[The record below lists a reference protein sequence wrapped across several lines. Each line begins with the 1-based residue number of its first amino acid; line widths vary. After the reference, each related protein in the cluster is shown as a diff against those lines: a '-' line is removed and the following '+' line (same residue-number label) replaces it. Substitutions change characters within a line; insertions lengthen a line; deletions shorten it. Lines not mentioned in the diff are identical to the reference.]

1 MKKKFFSVIKYS
13 FFLGIGVFLIWWQ
26 IGKMTELQKEE
37 FLLSLKN
44 TNYIYIIPVLIM
56 ALLSHLSRAL
66 RWKIL
71 IETMGYKIGTANAF
85 YATLCGYFANT
96 FVPRAGEILK
106 CSMLTKYDKIPF
118 TKLVGTIITERLFDL
133 FCYFL
138 IIVITI
144 GIQVKTVSAFIK
156 EKLSLL
162 FSNQNPIPL
171 WIKIIVPLIVL
182 ILFYFLA
189 IWMIKKYRDHHY
201 FLKIKGVAIGVK
213 EGFSSILHLKKRK
226 AFIGHTIFIWGMYL
240 LQIYVGFSAL
250 SETAHLGIGA
260 AFSVLSLST
269 LAMIIAP
276 GGLGAF
282 PVAVQ
287 QVLLIYGL
295 DNISFG
301 WLIWGVTTGII
312 LIAGLISFGLIIY
325 TNRNN
330 NEKNG
335 QYLRENNLP
344 RRSDTSG
351 TTLEIEK

>member
-1 MKKKFFSVIKYS
+1 MKKKIISVIKYLV
-13 FFLGIGVFLIWWQ
+13 FLGIGIFLIWWQ
-26 IGKMTELQKEE
+26 IGKMTELEKET

-56 ALLSHLSRAL
+56 ALLSHFSRAL

-71 IETMGYKIGTANAF
+71 IETMGYKTSTANAF
-85 YATLCGYFANT
+85 YATMCGYFANT

-106 CSMLTKYDKIPF
+106 CSLITKYDKIPF

-133 FCYFL
+133 GCYFL
-138 IIVITI
+138 LILITI
-144 GIQVKTVSAFIK
+144 AIQVNTVSQFLK
-156 EKLSLL
+156 EKIQLLSPNNH
-162 FSNQNPIPL
+162 STPL
-171 WIKIIVPLIVL
+171 WVKILLPLSIL
-182 ILFYFLA
+182 ILLYFFGKWVL
-189 IWMIKKYRDHHY
+189 KRYREHRY

-226 AFIGHTIFIWGMYL
+226 AFIGHTIFIWAMYL
-240 LQIYVGFSAL
+240 LQIYIGFSAL
-250 SETAHLGIGA
+250 SETSHLGIGA

-301 WLIWGVTTGII
+301 WLMWGVTTAII
-312 LIAGLISFGLIIY
+312 LAAGLISFGLILY
-325 TNRNN
+325 TNRHK

-335 QYLRENNLP
+335 QHLREDNI
-344 RRSDTSG
+344 SG
-351 TTLEIEK
+351 

>member
-1 MKKKFFSVIKYS
+1 MKKKIISVIKYLV
-13 FFLGIGVFLIWWQ
+13 FLGIGIFLIWWQ
-26 IGKMTELQKEE
+26 IGKMTELEKEA

-71 IETMGYKIGTANAF
+71 IETMGYKTSTGNAF
-85 YATLCGYFANT
+85 FATLCGYFANT

-106 CSMLTKYDKIPF
+106 CSLITKYDKIPF

-133 FCYFL
+133 VCYFFL
-138 IIVITI
+138 IIITI
-144 GIQVKTVSAFIK
+144 AIQVKTVSEFIK
-156 EKLSLL
+156 EKMTLL
-162 FSNQNPIPL
+162 FQNNHTTPL
-171 WIKIIVPLIVL
+171 WKKISVPLVVL
-182 ILFYFLA
+182 ILLYFLGKW
-189 IWMIKKYRDHHY
+189 ILKRYRDHHY
-201 FLKIKGVAIGVK
+201 FLKMKGVAIGVK

-226 AFIGHTIFIWGMYL
+226 AFIGHTIFIWSMYL
-240 LQIYVGFSAL
+240 LQIYIGFSAL
-250 SETAHLGIGA
+250 SETSHLGIGA

-301 WLIWGVTTGII
+301 WLMWGVTTGII
-312 LIAGLISFGLIIY
+312 LAAGLISFGLIIY
-325 TNRNN
+325 TNRNK

-335 QYLRENNLP
+335 QHLRE
-344 RRSDTSG
+344 DYISG
-351 TTLEIEK
+351 GDSITGATLEIEK